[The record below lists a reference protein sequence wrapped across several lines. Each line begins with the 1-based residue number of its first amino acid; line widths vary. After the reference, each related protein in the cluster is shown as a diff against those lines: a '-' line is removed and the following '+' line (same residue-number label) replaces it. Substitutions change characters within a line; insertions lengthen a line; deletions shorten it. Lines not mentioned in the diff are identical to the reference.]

1 MFCKGKDGVERR
13 ITYDDVSKD
22 FGFMAAKG
30 LPKEIDYGYFEK
42 QLFRTLRGVFSGKII
57 GF

>member
-22 FGFMAAKG
+22 FGFMAAMG
-30 LPKEIDYGYFEK
+30 LPKEIDYGYIGSNQNPILE
-42 QLFRTLRGVFSGKII
+42 GVFSGKIV